1 MRRRNIN
8 QYFDN
13 SIGCLIKL
21 ENLFS
26 NATKYRK
33 LTSLH
38 DYESYVG
45 DVKFTS
51 LGGGWELL
59 GLTFD

>member
-1 MRRRNIN
+1 MIF
-8 QYFDN
+8 QSAID
-13 SIGCLIKL
+13 SSCLIKL

-38 DYESYVG
+38 DCESYVG
-45 DVKFTS
+45 DVKFTG
-51 LGGGWELL
+51 LGKGGG
-59 GLTFD
+59 GFIRTNF